1 MSQLAAKNHQFRF
14 SQMEACCICTDDSLK
29 TNLEETSELH
39 PERRHSYCLSVLNTR
54 FFSQGF
60 NIFILRNEVFI
71 ETIMTASTF
80 KKLPFKYTLS
90 YET

>member
-1 MSQLAAKNHQFRF
+1 MLHLYRRFAEDKFRGNLPALPR
-14 SQMEACCICTDDSLK
+14 EK
-29 TNLEETSELH
+29 TFALFKRFKHT
-39 PERRHSYCLSVLNTR
+39 

-60 NIFILRNEVFI
+60 NIFILRNEEFI